1 MNKCSRCH
9 TLFAGEDVI
18 FLGPYTLCPKCRSAF
33 SRFMEGAPDTDM
45 QNEILQ
51 KLYDKEQ
58 QRCRELEKRIETHYE
73 INSLL
78 RKNLDVANETI
89 ELLKAKLKECEKN
102 LQIAEKS
109 NDLHYDQ
116 YVYFYRMNAAKH
128 NKLMAIRRHITE
140 IDAILK
146 REDADPRAEM
156 GKELGV

>member
-1 MNKCSRCH
+1 MNECSRCH

-18 FLGPYTLCPKCRSAF
+18 FLGPYTLCPRCRSGF
-33 SRFMEGAPDTDM
+33 YRFMEGAPDTDM

-51 KLYDKEQ
+51 KLYDMEQ
-58 QRCRELEKRIETHYE
+58 QRCRELEKKIATDYE
-73 INSLL
+73 IKTQLN
-78 RKNLDVANETI
+78 RNLDVAKETI

-102 LQIAEKS
+102 MRIAEKS

-116 YVYFYRMNAAKH
+116 YVYFYRLNATKRD
-128 NKLMAIRRHITE
+128 KLMEIMRHISE

-146 REDADPRAEM
+146 REDADPSAEM